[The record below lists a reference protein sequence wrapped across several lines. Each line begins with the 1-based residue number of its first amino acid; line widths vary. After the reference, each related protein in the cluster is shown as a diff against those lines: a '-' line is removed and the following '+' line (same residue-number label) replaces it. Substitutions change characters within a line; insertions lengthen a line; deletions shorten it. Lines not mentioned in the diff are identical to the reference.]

1 MPRAAD
7 VSRISR
13 LFPRGAAPP
22 TWLVVA
28 LACAGQF
35 LVVLDVSV
43 VNVALPSMRSDLGMS
58 ASGLQWVVNAYA
70 IAFAG
75 FMLLGGRAGDLYGR
89 KRMFLVGLALF
100 TLASL
105 CGGLAQDG
113 WQLLLARAV
122 QGLGAAVLAPST
134 LTIVTSAVAEGAA
147 RARAIATWT
156 AVGAGGGA
164 AGGLVGG
171 VLVDTLS
178 WRWVLLI
185 NVPVGAVVLLSSL
198 RRLPESRAGDRRRL
212 DLPGAVLVTAGLGVL
227 AYGISQTEAEGWTA
241 AATLVPLAAGLAL
254 IALFLVVEARTAAP
268 LMPLG
273 LFRAR
278 AVSSANAAMFLSG
291 SAMFCMWFF
300 MTLYAQNV
308 LGYTPLEAGLA
319 LVPSSLAVLLGSK
332 SAPRFMPVL
341 GARNVA
347 VLGTL
352 LAAVGFGWQSLMT
365 ARGDYL
371 TEIMFPGILMMLGA
385 GLTATPLAALAT
397 SRAAPGEAGLVSG
410 LINTSRTM
418 GGSLGLAVMS
428 TIAAART
435 ARVSGGGAVTPGALT
450 EGYALAFRTGAG
462 VLLGGVVLMVVW
474 LPWGK
479 GAGPAVAR
487 VSTSADGEVVV
498 DAEGAEGAEGV
509 ESAGPAVASDGAA
522 STSLEK

>member
-1 MPRAAD
+1 MLEASGTSTAPRIA
-7 VSRISR
+7 
-13 LFPRGAAPP
+13 PRRTAP

-28 LACAGQF
+28 IACAGQF

-43 VNVALPSMRSDLGMS
+43 VNVALPSMRTDLGLS
-58 ASGLQWVVNAYA
+58 AQGLQWVVNAYA

-89 KRMFLVGLALF
+89 KRMFLVGLGLF

-105 CGGLAQDG
+105 GGGLAQEG

-134 LTIVTSAVAEGAA
+134 LTLLTAAVPEGAA

-171 VLVDTLS
+171 VLVDGLS

-185 NVPVGAVVLLSSL
+185 NVPVGAVVLAGAVLWL
-198 RRLPESRAGDRRRL
+198 TESRGGLRRRL
-212 DLPGAVLVTAGLGVL
+212 DLPGALLVTAGLATL
-227 AYGISQTEAEGWTA
+227 AYGISQTESEGWAATA
-241 AATLVPLAAGLAL
+241 ALVPLAAGLAL
-254 IALFLVVEARTAAP
+254 LGLFLLVEARTASP

-273 LFRAR
+273 LLRLRSVA
-278 AVSSANAAMFLSG
+278 SANVAMLVSG
-291 SAMFCMWFF
+291 SSMFSMWFF

-308 LGYTPLEAGLA
+308 LGYSPLEAGLA
-319 LVPSSLAVLLGSK
+319 LVPSSLAVILGSK
-332 SAPRFMPVL
+332 AAPRFLPVL

-352 LAAVGFGWQSLMT
+352 VAAAGFGWQSTMT
-365 ARGDYL
+365 ADGGYL
-371 TEIMFPGILMMLGA
+371 TAIMIPGVLMMLGA
-385 GLTATPLAALAT
+385 GLAATPLASLAI
-397 SRAAPGEAGLVSG
+397 SGAAPGDAGLVSG

-428 TIAAART
+428 TIAASRA
-435 ARVSGGGAVTPGALT
+435 GGEDADPVALT
-450 EGYALAFRTGAG
+450 DGYALVFRTGAA
-462 VLLGGVVLMVVW
+462 VLLTAAVLMWAW
-474 LPWGK
+474 LPPGR
-479 GAGPAVAR
+479 P
-487 VSTSADGEVVV
+487 TSEPKAHNT
-498 DAEGAEGAEGV
+498 A
-509 ESAGPAVASDGAA
+509 
-522 STSLEK
+522 